1 MENQGFMN
9 EHMLQIAIAFPAAL
23 FSGIVL
29 FLASV
34 LRRTFENITETE
46 YHALF
51 TQIIHNGR
59 RSILINTIVLF
70 PPVALIVYLARY
82 GFADVLFITG
92 VLVYSVGS
100 FVLSR
105 LWNEPAYS
113 QLLTTPRTDIEA
125 TARLRSKLNRS
136 NRARAILST
145 VGVLLMALALLN

>member
-1 MENQGFMN
+1 MN

-34 LRRTFENITETE
+34 LRHTFENITETE
-46 YHALF
+46 YHTLF
-51 TQIIHNGR
+51 TQIIHHGR

-70 PPVALIVYLARY
+70 PPLALGVYLVRY
-82 GFADVLFITG
+82 GFADTLFITG

-105 LWNEPAYS
+105 VCNEPAYT
-113 QLLTTPRTDIEA
+113 QLLTTPRTDTEA

-136 NRARAILST
+136 NNALIILST
-145 VGVLLMALALLN
+145 TGILLMALALLH